1 MLNYTRFED
10 LAHEVEPPPDGII
23 SRTLYNDDR
32 LKAVIFGFG
41 KGQELSDHAAASPA
55 VMHFLKGEG
64 RITLGDEITEAAGGT
79 WVHMAAGLRH
89 AIHAKTPLIMLLLIL
104 K

>member
-1 MLNYTRFED
+1 MLNYTRIED
-10 LAHEVEPPPDGII
+10 VASEVEPPPDGII

-41 KGQELSDHAAASPA
+41 KGQELSDYAASSPA
-55 VMHFLKGEG
+55 VMHFLEG
-64 RITLGDEITEAAGGT
+64 QARIALGDDITDAAAGT
-79 WVHMAAGLRH
+79 WVHMEAGLRH
-89 AIHAKTPLIMLLLIL
+89 AVYAKTALVMLLLIF